1 MKVHEI
7 KEHEDGSATVLLE
20 EITPEEVQLLIQE
33 GFKAM
38 LMRYIQE
45 MEEEHKKAALFK
57 PKSSYFESNE

>member
-1 MKVHEI
+1 MKVKEI
-7 KEHEDGSATVLLE
+7 TEHADGSATVLIE
-20 EITPEEVQLLIQE
+20 EMTQEEAQLLIQE
-33 GFKAM
+33 GFKAI